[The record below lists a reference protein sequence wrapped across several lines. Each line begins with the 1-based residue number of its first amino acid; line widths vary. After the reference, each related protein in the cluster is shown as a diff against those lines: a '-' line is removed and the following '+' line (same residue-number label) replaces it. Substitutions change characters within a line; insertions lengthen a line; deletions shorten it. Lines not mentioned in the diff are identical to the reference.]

1 MTSQSAGRIEGPGAE
16 DLFDEEGEEED
27 AQDHPHGGAK
37 GRAGENQDG
46 VETAT
51 GAQSETVELD
61 AGAGQRRGEGP
72 DQGGEAREESR
83 KRRNSN

>member
-37 GRAGENQDG
+37 R
-46 VETAT
+46 T
-51 GAQSETVELD
+51 
-61 AGAGQRRGEGP
+61 
-72 DQGGEAREESR
+72 SR
-83 KRRNSN
+83 IKSDWG

>member
-1 MTSQSAGRIEGPGAE
+1 MEA
-16 DLFDEEGEEED
+16 L
-27 AQDHPHGGAK
+27 K
-37 GRAGENQDG
+37 GRAELNQIG

-51 GAQSETVELD
+51 GAQSETFELD

-83 KRRNSN
+83 KRKNPN

>member
-51 GAQSETVELD
+51 GAQSETFEPD

-72 DQGGEAREESR
+72 D
-83 KRRNSN
+83 

>member
-27 AQDHPHGGAK
+27 AQDHPHGV

-83 KRRNSN
+83 KRKNTN

>member
-16 DLFDEEGEEED
+16 DLFDEEREEED
-27 AQDHPHGGAK
+27 AQDHPHGV

>member
-1 MTSQSAGRIEGPGAE
+1 MKIWFFSYSTWRHKAQGGPGAE

-37 GRAGENQDG
+37 GRAGLNQIG

-51 GAQSETVELD
+51 GAQSETFEPD

-72 DQGGEAREESR
+72 D
-83 KRRNSN
+83 